1 MLTFTKLKVMDQ
13 IGFLLLS
20 RQVKWTG
27 FLLLSR
33 QVKLNWHNEPLCTFS
48 EYCNLWDKE
57 HIFKLKLL

>member
-1 MLTFTKLKVMDQ
+1 MDW

-33 QVKLNWHNEPLCTFS
+33 EVKMNWHNESLCTFS